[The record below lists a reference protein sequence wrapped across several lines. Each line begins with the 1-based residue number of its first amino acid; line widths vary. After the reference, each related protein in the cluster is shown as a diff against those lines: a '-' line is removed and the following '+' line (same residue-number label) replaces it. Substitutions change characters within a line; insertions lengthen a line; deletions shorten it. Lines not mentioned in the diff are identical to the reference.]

1 MVAFL
6 VEETFLFARPVPFL
20 ELMKPSII

>member
-20 ELMKPSII
+20 VLMKPSII